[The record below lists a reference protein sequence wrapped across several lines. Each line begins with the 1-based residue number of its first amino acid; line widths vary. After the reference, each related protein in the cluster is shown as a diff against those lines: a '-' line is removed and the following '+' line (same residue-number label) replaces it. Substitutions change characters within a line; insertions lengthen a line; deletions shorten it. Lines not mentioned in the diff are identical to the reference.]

1 MPSQHESIREACDHC
16 HNKKLRCERVQGSS
30 SCRKCAQNSLTCL
43 YSPRH
48 LPGIRR
54 SRKRPRS
61 DISDLATR
69 SGSDRGIQGQECPIN
84 AALVG
89 TAACAGKMMP
99 RSPYI
104 SNPRALLLL
113 PPKVSRINI
122 AQTQEHPS
130 IQLTSNFHP
139 IQSMNGNLTV
149 QTSSTETSMKSDLL
163 DGLNLRKN
171 RAT

>member
-16 HNKKLRCERVQGSS
+16 HNKKLRCERVGGSS
-30 SCRKCAQNSLTCL
+30 SCRKCAQNSLTCV

-48 LPGIRR
+48 LSGIRR

-84 AALVG
+84 AASVEA
-89 TAACAGKMMP
+89 AACAGKMMP

-104 SNPRALLLL
+104 SNPRA
-113 PPKVSRINI
+113 PVVASTQASRINI

-130 IQLTSNFHP
+130 IQLTGTFHP
-139 IQSMNGNLTV
+139 IQSMNGTLTA
-149 QTSSTETSMKSDLL
+149 QTSSTETSMK
-163 DGLNLRKN
+163 
-171 RAT
+171 